1 MNAWASLSCLCITF
15 WQVSIYSSA
24 ACMQK
29 ALSYTKKRH
38 LLESVPSEAFFPW
51 SFLSVGALSCPG
63 SQDASSSPPP
73 TAGQGRSGMWWCSA
87 GRVSSGPSQIR
98 VPSAH
103 RAEMILYVLFNS
115 WGLTHTEIGL
125 SLPLSPSPAFPWS
138 YFLILITIQGGINTW
153 K

>member
-63 SQDASSSPPP
+63 CQQLTSYRTGAGKERDVMVQCWESQLRPFTNQGAIRAQSSDDFV
-73 TAGQGRSGMWWCSA
+73 MCSSTLE
-87 GRVSSGPSQIR
+87 G
-98 VPSAH
+98 
-103 RAEMILYVLFNS
+103 
-115 WGLTHTEIGL
+115 WHTETGL

-138 YFLILITIQGGINTW
+138 YFLTLIIIQGGINTW